1 MPTTGPGLPFTLL
14 CVCILK
20 SGRGKQAESW
30 EVTFKWLKG
39 EEGPF
44 FPQLTKRVGM
54 QSLVLW
60 FLTFFLWVSWDTRS
74 CKWLFCNSGWLKQ
87 YKEHIVFLATGRC
100 GLQGRLDTGAQGCWY
115 VLSLSVPTSFLCFP
129 FVQLQFQTV
138 SLSEVVKWWPVA
150 LHTYPHN
157 FHLFSS
163 CSRCFRSESPLKP
176 VTGAKGKG
184 VLGACALPWN

>member
-20 SGRGKQAESW
+20 SGRGRQAESW

-115 VLSLSVPTSFLCFP
+115 VLSLSLSTYIFP
-129 FVQLQFQTV
+129 
-138 SLSEVVKWWPVA
+138 
-150 LHTYPHN
+150 
-157 FHLFSS
+157 LFSFCPAS
-163 CSRCFRSESPLKP
+163 VSDSFSLWS
-176 VTGAKGKG
+176 GKMVAG
-184 VLGACALPWN
+184 SSAHLSSQLSSLL